1 MKLKKLTALLLG
13 VTMTVTMLAGCGGAA
28 KTDDSSTSST
38 TETTTESSDTAGDST
53 TEEAKTSYSED
64 EISDFTMF
72 ITMPGSEIND
82 DNEIAQMIGEK
93 WGVRIKETWLT
104 GQTASEATGMLI
116 ASDEYPDYIDSD
128 DMSLLVDAGALIPL
142 DDYIDQYPN
151 LKKNGSQ
158 KMNGKSSV
166 SLMDISTGSI
176 LSEIRRVNLLQQH
189 IMTKH
194 SGFR

>member
-104 GQTASEATGMLI
+104 GQTASEATGLLESFFSPTGRNRPHPRGGAESGERYSNPPQ
-116 ASDEYPDYIDSD
+116 ASWR
-128 DMSLLVDAGALIPL
+128 L
-142 DDYIDQYPN
+142 QT
-151 LKKNGSQ
+151 LKC
-158 KMNGKSSV
+158 
-166 SLMDISTGSI
+166 ISI
-176 LSEIRRVNLLQQH
+176 HL
-189 IMTKH
+189 
-194 SGFR
+194 

>member
-28 KTDDSSTSST
+28 TTDDSSTSSTTETT

-104 GQTASEATGMLI
+104 GQTASEATGI
-116 ASDEYPDYIDSD
+116 
-128 DMSLLVDAGALIPL
+128 
-142 DDYIDQYPN
+142 
-151 LKKNGSQ
+151 
-158 KMNGKSSV
+158 
-166 SLMDISTGSI
+166 
-176 LSEIRRVNLLQQH
+176 
-189 IMTKH
+189 H
-194 SGFR
+194 SWR

>member
-72 ITMPGSEIND
+72 VTMPGSEIND

>member
-13 VTMTVTMLAGCGGAA
+13 VTMTVTMLAGCGGATT
-28 KTDDSSTSST
+28 TDDSSTSST

-128 DMSLLVDAGALIPL
+128 DMSLLVDAGALIRWMTIL
-142 DDYIDQYPN
+142 ISIRN